1 MKNILL
7 LTDFTDKS
15 ENAHDYALQLF
26 TGQSCDFHLLSVQ
39 KFWEYT
45 MDDLMVANPKD
56 DIASALLNDNKSDLQ
71 KTKEALILK
80 SKDEDFNFHTMVD
93 YDVFTSAVN
102 DAVKKY
108 HIDLII
114 CGTDGKSGIIEYI
127 FNSHTLRII
136 RNTDCPVLAV
146 PTEYSY
152 EKPTA
157 VQFILDYDDIFDECG
172 KVVFLE
178 LVSKFRSTINV
189 MRFSHG
195 FQIDPIN
202 YREEREAFIKF
213 CLPSP
218 VIYELHKDQE
228 PLIIIKKSLSS
239 RNYQLQAISVKSQS
253 FLERMISESH
263 LSEIVNAATLPLL
276 VLRDCNS

>member
-7 LTDFTDKS
+7 LTDFTSKS
-15 ENAHDYALQLF
+15 ENAIDYALQLF

-71 KTKEALILK
+71 KVKEALVVR
-80 SKDEDFNFHTMVD
+80 SKGEKFSFQTMVD

-108 HIDLII
+108 QIDLII
-114 CGTDGKSGIIEYI
+114 CGTDGKNGIIEYI
-127 FNSHTLRII
+127 FSSHTLRVI
-136 RNTDCPVLAV
+136 RNTDCPILTIPEA
-146 PTEYSY
+146 YQFH
-152 EKPTA
+152 KPTA
-157 VQFILDYDDIFDECG
+157 VQYVLDYDDVFKVCG
-172 KVVFLE
+172 KELFLE
-178 LVSKFRSTINV
+178 IVTKFASTINV
-189 MRFSHG
+189 IRFNHG
-195 FQIDPIN
+195 FQLEPIN
-202 YREEREAFIKF
+202 YREERESFINF
-213 CLPSP
+213 CMPSP

-228 PLIIIKKSLSS
+228 PLKIIKKSLSS

-263 LSEIVNAATLPLL
+263 ISEIVNAATLPLL

>member
-15 ENAHDYALQLF
+15 ENAHDYALKLF
-26 TGQSCDFHLLSVQ
+26 TGQSCSFHLLNVQ

-56 DIASALLNDNKSDLQ
+56 DIAAALLNDNKSNL
-71 KTKEALILK
+71 KKVSEALKIK
-80 SKDEDFNFHTMVD
+80 SKNEDYNFHTMVD

-127 FNSHTLRII
+127 FSSHTLRII
-136 RNTDCPVLAV
+136 RNTDCPVLAI
-146 PTEYSY
+146 PLDYSY
-152 EKPTA
+152 KELNA
-157 VQFILDYDDIFDECG
+157 VQYILDYDDIFEVCG
-172 KVVFLE
+172 KDVFLE

-189 MRFSHG
+189 IRFNHG

-228 PLIIIKKSLSS
+228 PLMIIKKSLSS

>member
-7 LTDFTDKS
+7 LTDFTRKS
-15 ENAHDYALQLF
+15 ENAIDYALQLF
-26 TGQSCDFHLLSVQ
+26 TGESCDFHLLSVQ

-71 KTKEALILK
+71 KVKEALVVR
-80 SKDEDFNFHTMVD
+80 SKGEEFSFQTMVD

-108 HIDLII
+108 QIDLII
-114 CGTDGKSGIIEYI
+114 CGTDGKNGIIEYI
-127 FNSHTLRII
+127 FSSHTLRVI
-136 RNTDCPVLAV
+136 RNTDCPVLAI
-146 PTEYSY
+146 PEAYQFY
-152 EKPTA
+152 KPTA
-157 VQFILDYDDIFDECG
+157 VQYVLDYDDVFKVCG
-172 KVVFLE
+172 KELFLE
-178 LVSKFRSTINV
+178 IVTKFASTINII
-189 MRFSHG
+189 RFNHG
-195 FQIDPIN
+195 FQLEPIN
-202 YREEREAFIKF
+202 YREERESFINF
-213 CLPSP
+213 CMPSP

-228 PLIIIKKSLSS
+228 PLKIIKKSLSS